1 MFVFVCALGDF
12 LVLFAPGWIYF
23 IYRIMENRTV
33 FNDAQLHVL
42 EMASRIKTAHGL
54 EELKD
59 QLAAY
64 YARRI
69 DEDMEALWQSGHWN
83 EKKLEELKEAHYRT
97 PYKQ

>member
-1 MFVFVCALGDF
+1 
-12 LVLFAPGWIYF
+12 
-23 IYRIMENRTV
+23 MENRTV

-42 EMASRIKTAHGL
+42 EMASRIKTRRGL

-59 QLAAY
+59 QLAEY

-69 DEDMEALWQSGHWN
+69 DEDMEALWQSGVWN
-83 EKKLEELKEAHYRT
+83 EKKLEELRGGHERT

>member
-1 MFVFVCALGDF
+1 MYYLMKPYPYKLIGKMRTF
-12 LVLFAPGWIYF
+12 IF

-83 EKKLEELKEAHYRT
+83 EKKIEELKGAHYRT

>member
-1 MFVFVCALGDF
+1 
-12 LVLFAPGWIYF
+12 
-23 IYRIMENRTV
+23 MENRTV

-42 EMASRIKTAHGL
+42 EMASRIKTRRGL

-59 QLAAY
+59 QLAEY

-69 DEDMEALWQSGHWN
+69 DEDMEVLWQSGVWN
-83 EKKLEELKEAHYRT
+83 EKKLEELREGHERT

>member
-1 MFVFVCALGDF
+1 MKPYPYKLIGKMRTF
-12 LVLFAPGWIYF
+12 IF